1 MNSELILKIADT
13 TLKIIIALITAYL
26 VSWIKRVL
34 APFLK
39 TAFSQ
44 FIVSISVKAAK
55 QAYKEMEKSGEKK
68 KQYVLD

>member
-44 FIVSISVKAAK
+44 FIVSISVKTAK